1 MANTK
6 FKYFILTGDPG
17 VGKTTLTKKIASCLR
32 ETGIS
37 TSGFYTEEVRRNRVR
52 EGFDV
57 VTLDGDRGRLA
68 REESLLNSPVKH
80 RVGKYG
86 VTIQEFEN
94 LALPSLEKVNTC
106 SPHLLVIDEIG
117 KMEFY
122 SQLFKTKIKDIFS
135 DTSNSVVLASIPMR
149 KSDAVIEAIRN
160 HKNAKVFVVTRE
172 NRNTID
178 KAIME
183 EMKRTLNV
191 I

>member
-1 MANTK
+1 MSAPSAVFIFVLVLENRLKSSGRQLRTINEVRVYIKFLQCFVRIKNITKMANTK

-117 KMEFY
+117 NK
-122 SQLFKTKIKDIFS
+122 
-135 DTSNSVVLASIPMR
+135 R
-149 KSDAVIEAIRN
+149 K
-160 HKNAKVFVVTRE
+160 
-172 NRNTID
+172 
-178 KAIME
+178 
-183 EMKRTLNV
+183 
-191 I
+191 